1 MRMADTTGH
10 GVATPPLRVGMIGLG
25 DIAQKA
31 YLPVLT
37 ARPDVELHLL
47 TRDRVKLDRIG
58 DTYHLPHRYT
68 ELDALLDAGVA
79 AVFVHAATSAHPP
92 LVERLLDAGRHVY
105 VDKPLDA
112 SYTGA
117 ERLVRLA
124 LRQRCSLMVGF
135 NRRYAPAY
143 AALRALPRDLIV
155 MEKHRANLPAAPR
168 SVAFDDFIHVV
179 DTLRF
184 LAPGPVRHTRIQ
196 VRVHGGLLHHVVVEL
211 AGDSFTAVGIMHR
224 NSGVAKESLQ
234 VMGNGGGRRIID
246 LAEVIRY
253 GDDGG
258 DDADG
263 HGAGVTI
270 TRRGDWTPVARQRG
284 IEQICAA
291 FLDAVRSGSL
301 LSAEDTLVS
310 HAICEQIVSKADG

>member
-1 MRMADTTGH
+1 MPDTSGH
-10 GVATPPLRVGMIGLG
+10 GVPTPPLRVGMIGLG

-58 DTYHLPHRYT
+58 DAYRIPHRYT
-68 ELDALLDAGVA
+68 KLDTLLDAGVGA
-79 AVFVHAATSAHPP
+79 AFVHAATSAHLP

-112 SYTGA
+112 HYAGA

-124 LRQRCSLMVGF
+124 QRRRRSLMVGF
-135 NRRYAPAY
+135 NRRYAPDY
-143 AALRALPRDLIV
+143 VALRGLPRDLIV
-155 MEKHRANLPAAPR
+155 MEKHRANLPAEPR
-168 SVAFDDFIHVV
+168 SVVFDDFIHVV

-184 LAPGPVRHTRIQ
+184 LAPGPIEHTHVQ
-196 VRVHGGLLHHVVVEL
+196 VRVHDGLLHHVVLEL
-211 AGDSFTAVGIMHR
+211 AGQGFTALGIMHR
-224 NSGVAKESLQ
+224 LSGAAQEHLQ
-234 VMGNGGGRRIID
+234 VMGDGGGCRVID

-253 GDDGG
+253 GN
-258 DDADG
+258 G
-263 HGAGVTI
+263 HRAGMTV

-284 IEQICAA
+284 IEQICGA
-291 FLDAVRSGSL
+291 FLDAVGSGSL
-301 LSAEDTLVS
+301 FSAEDALAT
-310 HAICEQIVSKADG
+310 HAICEQIVTTAHG

>member
-1 MRMADTTGH
+1 MPATTGH
-10 GVATPPLRVGMIGLG
+10 GVPTPPLRVAMIGLG

-37 ARPDVELHLL
+37 ARPDLELHLL
-47 TRDRVKLDRIG
+47 TRDRAKLDRIG
-58 DTYHLPHRYT
+58 DAYRIPHRYT
-68 ELDALLDAGVA
+68 DLDALLDTGVA
-79 AVFVHAATSAHPP
+79 AAFVHAATSAHLP

-112 SYTGA
+112 RYAGA

-124 LRQRCSLMVGF
+124 QRHRRSLMVGF
-135 NRRYAPAY
+135 NRRYAPDY

-168 SVAFDDFIHVV
+168 SVVFDDFIHVV

-184 LAPGPVRHTRIQ
+184 LAPGPIQHTEVQVHVRD
-196 VRVHGGLLHHVVVEL
+196 GLLHHVVLEL
-211 AGDSFTAVGIMHR
+211 AGDGFTALGIMHR
-224 NSGVAKESLQ
+224 LRGAAEEHLQ
-234 VMGNGGGRRIID
+234 VMGDGGGRRVID
-246 LAEVIRY
+246 LAEVVRHGN
-253 GDDGG
+253 GDR
-258 DDADG
+258 
-263 HGAGVTI
+263 AGMTI

-301 LSAEDTLVS
+301 LSAEDALAT
-310 HAICEQIVSKADG
+310 HAICEQIVARADG

>member
-1 MRMADTTGH
+1 MPDSAGH
-10 GVATPPLRVGMIGLG
+10 GVPAPPLRVGMIGLG

-37 ARPDVELHLL
+37 ARPDLELHLL
-47 TRDRVKLDRIG
+47 TRDRAKLDRIG
-58 DTYHLPHRYT
+58 DAYRIPHRYT
-68 ELDALLDAGVA
+68 QLDALLDAGVA
-79 AVFVHAATSAHPP
+79 AAFVHAATGAHLP

-105 VDKPLDA
+105 VDKPLAPRYGD
-112 SYTGA
+112 A

-124 LRQRCSLMVGF
+124 QRHKRSLMVGF

-168 SVAFDDFIHVV
+168 SVVFDDFIHVV

-184 LAPGPVRHTRIQ
+184 LTPGPIRHTHVQ
-196 VRVHGGLLHHVVVEL
+196 VRVNDGLLHHVTLEL
-211 AGDSFTAVGIMHR
+211 SGDGFTALGIMHR
-224 NSGVAKESLQ
+224 VSGAAEEQLQ
-234 VMGNGGGRRIID
+234 VMGDGGRRRVID
-246 LAEVIRY
+246 LAEVVRY
-253 GDDGG
+253 GDGI
-258 DDADG
+258 
-263 HGAGVTI
+263 TI

-291 FLDAVRSGSL
+291 FLDAIRCGSL
-301 LSAEDTLVS
+301 LSAEDALAT
-310 HAICEQIVSKADG
+310 HAICEQIVANAHG

>member
-1 MRMADTTGH
+1 MRMPDTTGH
-10 GVATPPLRVGMIGLG
+10 GVATAPLRVGMVGLG

-31 YLPVLT
+31 YLPVLA

-47 TRDRVKLDRIG
+47 TRDRGKLDRVG
-58 DTYHLPHRYT
+58 DAYRIPHRYT
-68 ELDALLDAGVA
+68 DLDALLDAGVA

-92 LVERLLDAGRHVY
+92 LVERLLDAGRQVY

-112 SYTGA
+112 SYAGA
-117 ERLVRLA
+117 ERLVRRA
-124 LRQRCSLMVGF
+124 QQRQCSLMVGF

-155 MEKHRANLPAAPR
+155 MEKHRANLPADPR

-184 LAPGPVRHTRIQ
+184 LAPGPVWHTRIR
-196 VRVHGGLLHHVVVEL
+196 VRVHDGLLHHVVLEL
-211 AGDSFTAVGIMHR
+211 AGDSFTALGIMHR
-224 NSGVAKESLQ
+224 NGGVARESLQ
-234 VMGNGGGRRIID
+234 VMGSGGGRRIID
-246 LAEVIRY
+246 LAEVVRY
-253 GDDGG
+253 GDDG
-258 DDADG
+258 DG
-263 HGAGVTI
+263 HGAGIAV

-291 FLDAVRSGSL
+291 FLDDVRSGRL
-301 LSAEDTLVS
+301 LSAEDALAS
-310 HAICEQIVSKADG
+310 HAICEQIVTEARG

>member
-1 MRMADTTGH
+1 MTDTSGH
-10 GVATPPLRVGMIGLG
+10 GVPTPPLRVGMIGLG

-58 DTYHLPHRYT
+58 DAYRIPRRYT
-68 ELDALLDAGVA
+68 KLDALLDASVGA
-79 AVFVHAATSAHPP
+79 AFVHAATSAHLP

-112 SYTGA
+112 HYAGA

-124 LRQRCSLMVGF
+124 QRRQRSLMVGF
-135 NRRYAPAY
+135 NRRYAPDY

-155 MEKHRANLPAAPR
+155 MEKHRANLPAEPR
-168 SVAFDDFIHVV
+168 SVVFDDFIHVV

-184 LAPGPVRHTRIQ
+184 LAPGPIEHTQVR
-196 VRVHGGLLHHVVVEL
+196 VRVHGGLLHHVVLEL
-211 AGDSFTAVGIMHR
+211 AGDGFTALGIMHR
-224 NSGVAKESLQ
+224 LSGAAQEHLQ
-234 VMGNGGGRRIID
+234 VMGDGGGCRVID
-246 LAEVIRY
+246 LAEVVRY
-253 GDDGG
+253 GNGERGG
-258 DDADG
+258 MT
-263 HGAGVTI
+263 V
-270 TRRGDWTPVARQRG
+270 TRRGDWIPVARQRG

-291 FLDAVRSGSL
+291 FLDAVRSGNL
-301 LSAEDTLVS
+301 LSAEDALAT
-310 HAICEQIVSKADG
+310 HAICEQIVTKAQG

>member
-1 MRMADTTGH
+1 MQTPATTGH
-10 GVATPPLRVGMIGLG
+10 GAPAPPLRVGMIGLG

-47 TRDRVKLDRIG
+47 TRDRAKLDRIG
-58 DTYHLPHRYT
+58 DAYRIRHRYT
-68 ELDALLDAGVA
+68 DLDALLDAGVA
-79 AVFVHAATSAHPP
+79 AAFVHAATSAHLP

-112 SYTGA
+112 GYTGA

-124 LRQRCSLMVGF
+124 QQRKRSLMVGF
-135 NRRYAPAY
+135 NRRYAPDY

-155 MEKHRANLPAAPR
+155 MEKHRPNLPADPR
-168 SVAFDDFIHVV
+168 SVVFDDFIHVV

-184 LAPGPVRHTRIQ
+184 LAPGPIERTHVQ
-196 VRVHGGLLHHVVVEL
+196 VRVHDGLLHHVVLEL
-211 AGDSFTAVGIMHR
+211 AGDGFCALGVMHR
-224 NSGVAKESLQ
+224 LSGVAQEQLH
-234 VMGNGGGRRIID
+234 VMGDGGGCRVVD

-253 GDDGG
+253 GSRD
-258 DDADG
+258 
-263 HGAGVTI
+263 GAGMTI

-284 IEQICAA
+284 IEQICTA
-291 FLDAVRSGSL
+291 FLDAVRSDRL
-301 LSAEDTLVS
+301 LSADDALAT
-310 HAICEQIVSKADG
+310 HAICEQIVTKAHG